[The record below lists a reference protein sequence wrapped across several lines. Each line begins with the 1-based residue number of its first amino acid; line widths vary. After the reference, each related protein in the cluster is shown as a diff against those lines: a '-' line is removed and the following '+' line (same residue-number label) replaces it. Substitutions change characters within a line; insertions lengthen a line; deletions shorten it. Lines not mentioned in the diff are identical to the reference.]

1 MTDLRNVTV
10 IGMMARLNTLL
21 DEGASAPTPAE
32 VKKLINEG
40 TILARLCSLYGEYPE
55 FSPIH
60 KAEAVLLR
68 QELKTK
74 VEKFAGR
81 EDRKMGVKNNGLC
94 LLLGY
99 CLEVLAERNLHEIM
113 R

>member
-21 DEGASAPTPAE
+21 DEGADAPPPAE
-32 VKKLINEG
+32 VKRLINEG
-40 TILARLCSLYGEYPE
+40 TILEHLCSLYGEYPE

-60 KAEAVLLR
+60 KAEAALLR
-68 QELKTK
+68 QELKAK

-81 EDRKMGVKNNGLC
+81 EERKMGVEKNGLC

-99 CLEVLAERNLHEIM
+99 CLEVLMERNLHELM